1 MKKQINKRT
10 CCNILRLAF
19 FTDCKEKRH
28 DCVITATHTK
38 REPAQ
43 HRRKADTNVEEYKNT
58 FLQPRK
64 YQARMTCRLD
74 CEVWEKLNLIVRF
87 VGNGKLTIPGLVNN
101 ILQHHI
107 EMHREGI
114 NKIIK
119 NFTINI

>member
-1 MKKQINKRT
+1 
-10 CCNILRLAF
+10 
-19 FTDCKEKRH
+19 
-28 DCVITATHTK
+28 
-38 REPAQ
+38 
-43 HRRKADTNVEEYKNT
+43 
-58 FLQPRK
+58 
-64 YQARMTCRLD
+64 MTCRLD